1 MVPITTRPAA
11 QPMDNAAPADDQS
24 PQAGPD
30 DSPALSN
37 PDAADASL
45 RLKPS
50 ALSSIKARQLVESWQ
65 DLTMN
70 FAVLMGGF
78 KADPAW
84 LDKLERISEKVRAL
98 LAQDAD
104 AALYMM
110 LQTANSEFTHYSA
123 HHSMHCAVVA
133 HLCSEWFDWPEHER
147 RALFQAALSMNVAML
162 SLQDSM
168 VRQSSRVSPEQRRQ
182 IDEHARQGSELLAS
196 AGVSDGLWLETVLR
210 HHKPFTEAEKK
221 KRTPHDD
228 GHGGSGKAG
237 HDGTGEGGP
246 HRTPAQRL
254 AELLHRIDVFTAKL
268 SRRQS
273 RSAASATV
281 AARDACLGDSGHPD
295 EIGATILRVLGLYP
309 PGSYVCL
316 ANGELAVVT
325 RRGAK
330 AHTPVVASLKLVDG
344 SLIGKPVRRDTA
356 LPAFAV
362 RRAAVASEFRLVLNH
377 ERLLSI

>member
-1 MVPITTRPAA
+1 ME
-11 QPMDNAAPADDQS
+11 NAAPADDQKP
-24 PQAGPD
+24 PQAAPEG
-30 DSPALSN
+30 SPALSN
-37 PDAADASL
+37 PDAADDLLS
-45 RLKPS
+45 LKPS
-50 ALSSIKARQLVESWQ
+50 SLSSTRSRQLVESWQ
-65 DLTMN
+65 DLKMN

-78 KADPAW
+78 KAEPAW
-84 LDKLERISEKVRAL
+84 LEKLERISERVRAL
-98 LAQDAD
+98 IAQDAD

-133 HLCSEWFDWPEHER
+133 HLCSGWFEWPENER
-147 RALFQAALSMNVAML
+147 RSLFQAALSMNVAML

-196 AGVSDGLWLETVLR
+196 AGVADGLWLETVQR
-210 HHKPFTEAEKK
+210 HHKPFTDAEKK
-221 KRTPHDD
+221 KRDALDD
-228 GHGGSGKAG
+228 GEGGGETG
-237 HDGTGEGGP
+237 HDGRGDGGP
-246 HRTPAQRL
+246 ARTPAQRL

-281 AARDACLGDSGHPD
+281 AARDACLDDSGRPD
-295 EIGATILRVLGLYP
+295 AVGATILRVLGLYP

-330 AHTPVVASLKLVDG
+330 AHTPVVASLKLVDD
-344 SLIGKPVRRDTA
+344 SLIGRPVRRDTS

-362 RRAAVASEFRLVLNH
+362 RRAAVASEFRMVLNH